1 MRRTSLRAA
10 LLRGECGP
18 GRGCAGMEEAGRG
31 GVFSRGLEW
40 GRMEERSGGLICL
53 GRVRTH
59 GGGVSG
65 RGELKG
71 FAVEPHQE
79 DR

>member
-1 MRRTSLRAA
+1 MRAGPG
-10 LLRGECGP
+10 LRGDGGGGE
-18 GRGCAGMEEAGRG
+18 GRG

-40 GRMEERSGGLICL
+40 ERMEERSGGLICL